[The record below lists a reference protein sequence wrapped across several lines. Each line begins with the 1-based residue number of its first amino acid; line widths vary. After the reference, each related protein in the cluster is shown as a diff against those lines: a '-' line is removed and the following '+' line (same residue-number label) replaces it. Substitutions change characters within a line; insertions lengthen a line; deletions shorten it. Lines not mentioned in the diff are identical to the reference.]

1 MKKIIALML
10 VCIIMVGLLCG
21 CNKQIIDLTYKY
33 NYAIIEMPNG
43 EVVEGKVDSWRDYEG
58 DQLQIAIDDVIYLV
72 HSSNV
77 ALMKK

>member
-1 MKKIIALML
+1 MKKIIALLL

-43 EVVEGKVDSWRDYEG
+43 EVVEGKVDSWCDYEG
-58 DQLQIAIDDVIYLV
+58 DQLQIEINDVIYLV

-77 ALMKK
+77 TLIKM

>member
-43 EVVEGKVDSWRDYEG
+43 EVVEGKVDSWCDYEG
-58 DQLQIAIDDVIYLV
+58 DQLQIEIDDVIYLV